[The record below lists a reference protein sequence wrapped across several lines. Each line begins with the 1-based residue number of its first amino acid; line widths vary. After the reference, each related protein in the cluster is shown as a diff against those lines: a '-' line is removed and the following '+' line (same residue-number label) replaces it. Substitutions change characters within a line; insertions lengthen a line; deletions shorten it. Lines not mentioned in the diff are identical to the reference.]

1 MKALLA
7 ASFLLIGGPA
17 FAELSNSSDSGFTVK
32 HSVDTRA
39 EPFFAYRTMTAHIDQ
54 WWSEAHTWSGNAANL
69 YTKIERYG
77 CFCERLPKGGHVEH
91 LRLIFAAP
99 GSELRFDG
107 ALGPLQAMPV
117 TGRMIWKVEETE
129 TGSRISFTYHVM
141 GLAGSGLGDIA
152 PAVDAVIGEQL
163 ANLAKRLDWGD

>member
-1 MKALLA
+1 MKTLLA
-7 ASFLLIGGPA
+7 TVSLLLAGPA
-17 FAELSNSSDSGFTVK
+17 VAELSDSGDTGFTVT
-32 HSVDTRA
+32 HSVETGA
-39 EPFFAYRTMTAHIDQ
+39 EAFFAYRTMTAHIDQ

-69 YTKIERYG
+69 YTKIERNG

-91 LRLIFAAP
+91 LRLIYAAP

-129 TGSRISFTYHVM
+129 SGSRITFVYHVNGRAGT
-141 GLAGSGLGDIA
+141 GLPDIA

-163 ANLAKRLDWGD
+163 GNLAKRLGWE

>member
-1 MKALLA
+1 MRALVA
-7 ASFLLIGGPA
+7 ALMLGITSPA
-17 FAELSNSSDSGFTVK
+17 LAELSNSSEYGFTVT
-32 HSVDTRA
+32 HSVTTTA
-39 EPFFAYRTMTAHIDQ
+39 ESFTAYRTMTAHIDQ

-69 YTKIERYG
+69 YMKVERNG
-77 CFCERLPKGGHVEH
+77 CFCERLPRSGNVEH

-117 TGRMIWKVEETE
+117 TGRMIWTVEEIDS
-129 TGSRISFTYHVM
+129 GSRITFTYHVNGRPGI
-141 GLAGSGLGDIA
+141 GLTEIA

-163 ANLAKRLDWGD
+163 ANLAERLGSQ

>member
-1 MKALLA
+1 MKALSLA
-7 ASFLLIGGPA
+7 AVLLFSGPA
-17 FAELSNSSDSGFTVK
+17 FAELSNNSDSGFTVI
-32 HSVDTRA
+32 HSVDTGA

-69 YTKIERYG
+69 YTKIERNG
-77 CFCERLPKGGHVEH
+77 CFCERLPKGGFVEH
-91 LRLIFAAP
+91 LRLIYAAP

-117 TGRMIWKVEETE
+117 NGRMIWKVEETE
-129 TGSRISFTYHVM
+129 TGSRISFTYHVNGRPGT
-141 GLAGSGLGDIA
+141 GLAEIA

-163 ANLAKRLDWGD
+163 GNLAKRLNWE

>member
-7 ASFLLIGGPA
+7 ATLLLISSPA
-17 FAELSNSSDSGFTVK
+17 FAELSYSGESGFTVT
-32 HSVDTRA
+32 HSVDTGA
-39 EPFFAYRTMTAHIDQ
+39 ETFFAYRTMTAHIDQ
-54 WWSEAHTWSGNAANL
+54 WWSEAHTWSGNSANL
-69 YTKIERYG
+69 YTKIERNG

-91 LRLIFAAP
+91 LRLIYAAP

-129 TGSRISFTYHVM
+129 TGSRISFTYHVI
-141 GLAGSGLGDIA
+141 GLPGSGLSEIA

-163 ANLAKRLDWGD
+163 TNLAKRLNWE